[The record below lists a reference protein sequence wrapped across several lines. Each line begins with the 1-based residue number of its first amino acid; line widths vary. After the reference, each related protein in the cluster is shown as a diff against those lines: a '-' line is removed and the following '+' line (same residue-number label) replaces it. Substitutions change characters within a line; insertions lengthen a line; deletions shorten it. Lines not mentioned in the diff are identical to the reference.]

1 MLRTTPFLW
10 MVLLFVLGGGGMKL
24 MAQDLPNAGYDTS
37 RYHPLFIQSDD
48 GKYSLNI
55 GLYTQFR
62 YNATYQ
68 SDMPDSV
75 PDFSRGYNLART
87 RIFFEGNLTD
97 KFYYHTRVNVNP
109 IGNFELIAAYLQW
122 NINKKMWLRM
132 GRQFMAL
139 GREDWM
145 YPQDLAAVEFSAND
159 FTYAIWSSFGFQFR
173 HVTGDKFRYY
183 LSVGNGAYG
192 GRQGFPAPKATDV
205 TVIGRGEV
213 NLIGEGWGNWDDMTS
228 RPGRDFGLLLGFSA
242 GHSQRQEE
250 GLGVSEFKDA
260 TQLNVDLS
268 AAGNGFHVYLWGT
281 MTMRNYLADAYDNTV
296 NGVYATAG
304 YWFDD
309 RWFGYARFDYVGKGD
324 FQFASEDYVSPG
336 AGISFY
342 PFHWT
347 NRTRFTLEYNLL
359 TSTITNTIVAP
370 DGQLG
375 WTDSPYGGQQTVRLQ
390 IQFGF

>member
-173 HVTGDKFRYY
+173 HVTG
-183 LSVGNGAYG
+183 
-192 GRQGFPAPKATDV
+192 
-205 TVIGRGEV
+205 
-213 NLIGEGWGNWDDMTS
+213 
-228 RPGRDFGLLLGFSA
+228 
-242 GHSQRQEE
+242 
-250 GLGVSEFKDA
+250 
-260 TQLNVDLS
+260 
-268 AAGNGFHVYLWGT
+268 
-281 MTMRNYLADAYDNTV
+281 
-296 NGVYATAG
+296 
-304 YWFDD
+304 
-309 RWFGYARFDYVGKGD
+309 
-324 FQFASEDYVSPG
+324 
-336 AGISFY
+336 
-342 PFHWT
+342 
-347 NRTRFTLEYNLL
+347 
-359 TSTITNTIVAP
+359 
-370 DGQLG
+370 
-375 WTDSPYGGQQTVRLQ
+375 
-390 IQFGF
+390 